1 MAPSASSRQATSPL
15 LLLLLVLLC
24 AGIATRG
31 AAQATQPLASS
42 QAKALLRVRRLLGY
56 PPALEPLRWAPDP
69 CALPPTPTLAVSC
82 AGGQVTALSVLGD
95 RDPDAAWRA
104 ALPASFSSDAL
115 FTTLARLPA
124 LARLSLVRLGLWGPL
139 PGAKLRRLQA
149 LQQLNLSANYLSGA
163 VPGDLARLYSLQSLV
178 LSWNR
183 LNGSVPPLS
192 GLQFLQE
199 LDLSHNRL
207 GPGFPDLGEA
217 LVRLVLADNN
227 LTGSIP
233 AGVAAMGQ
241 LQYLDVSGNRL
252 QGWIPSSIFALPAL
266 RHVDLS
272 RNRLTGQLPAAT
284 ACAATLAFVDVS
296 ANLLTGAPPPCMRA
310 NSSAR
315 TVLVAG
321 NCFADARQQRPSS
334 YCSPGAL
341 AAVLPPP
348 SQGDGG
354 AGKGKRGEVG
364 MVLAIVGSV
373 LGGALLIALVMVM
386 VLRRARRQHPEA
398 TVLPKSPSSTPAKKA
413 DGSKSKAPAKA
424 TQKIITPVD
433 KRHAS
438 QAARVNTLEVPAH
451 RVYTLEELQE
461 ATNNFSSSNL
471 IKTSPLAQHY
481 NGQLQDGSR
490 VLIRCLRLKQKYAP
504 QNLIQY
510 MDIISKFR
518 HRHLVSI
525 IGHCIVIDQ
534 ENPNIANSVYLVSE
548 CVTNGSLRSHLTEWR
563 KREMLKWP
571 QRVSAAIGVA
581 RGVQFLHNMTA
592 PGIVQNNMNI
602 ENILLDKTLT
612 SKINDFNLPTISTS
626 KNGKIF
632 SETPFVV
639 YEDND
644 IGSAHNAEQG
654 DKEDIYQFGLILL
667 EVITGKPTD
676 SQSGLESLKAQLS
689 EALAEDPE
697 RLKDIADPAINGTFA
712 VDSLSTVAEIAINCT
727 AGKPSDRPSI
737 DDVLWNLQ
745 YSMQVQDGWAS
756 SESLGMSVKS
766 QA

>member
-1 MAPSASSRQATSPL
+1 MAPSTSAPQATSL
-15 LLLLLVLLC
+15 LLLLLLPLLS
-24 AGIATRG
+24 ASIVTP
-31 AAQATQPLASS
+31 AAAQPLASS
-42 QAKALLRVRRLLGY
+42 QAKALLRVRRLLGF
-56 PPALEPLRWAPDP
+56 PPALESLRGAPDP
-69 CALPPTPTLAVSC
+69 CALPPTPSLAVACES
-82 AGGQVTALSVLGD
+82 GQLTVLSVLGD

-104 ALPASFSSDAL
+104 ALPASFSSEAL
-115 FTTLARLPA
+115 FTTLTRLPA
-124 LARLSLVRLGLWGPL
+124 LARLSLVRLGVWGPL

-149 LQQLNLSANYLSGA
+149 LQQLNLSSNYFYGA
-163 VPGDLARLYSLQSLV
+163 VPEDLARLYSLQSLV
-178 LSWNR
+178 LSWNW
-183 LNGSVPPLS
+183 LNGSVPSLS
-192 GLQFLQE
+192 GLQFLEE
-199 LDLSHNRL
+199 LDLSHNRV
-207 GPGFPDLGEA
+207 GPAFPEVGKA
-217 LVRLVLADNN
+217 VVRLDLADNN
-227 LTGSIP
+227 FTGRIP
-233 AGVAAMGQ
+233 AGVSSLGQ
-241 LQYLDVSGNRL
+241 LQYFDASRNRL

-266 RHVDLS
+266 RYINLS
-272 RNRLTGQLPAAT
+272 RNQLAGQLPATT
-284 ACAATLAFVDVS
+284 ACADTLAFVDVS
-296 ANLLTGAPPPCMRA
+296 ANLLTGAPPACMRG

-321 NCFADARQQRPSS
+321 NCFDDAKQQRASS

-348 SQGDGG
+348 QGSGG
-354 AGKGKRGEVG
+354 AGQGRGKHGEVG
-364 MVLAIVGSV
+364 MVLAIAGSV
-373 LGGALLIALVMVM
+373 LGGALLIALAMV
-386 VLRRARRQHPEA
+386 VLLKRGRRQHLEA
-398 TVLPKSPSSTPAKKA
+398 NVLPKSPAATPAKKA
-413 DGSKSKAPAKA
+413 DGLKAPPKA
-424 TQKIITPVD
+424 THKIITPAD

-471 IKTSPLAQHY
+471 IKTSPLKQHY

-490 VLIRCLRLKQKYAP
+490 VLVRCLRLKQKYSP
-504 QNLIQY
+504 QNLVQY
-510 MDIISKFR
+510 MEVISKFR

-525 IGHCIVIDQ
+525 IGHCIVSDE
-534 ENPNIANSVYLVSE
+534 ENPNIASSVYLVSE

-571 QRVSAAIGVA
+571 QRVSAAIGAA
-581 RGVQFLHNMTA
+581 RGIQFLHNVTA
-592 PGIVQNNMNI
+592 PGIVHNDLNI

-612 SKINDFNLPTISTS
+612 SKINEFNLPMISIS

-639 YEDND
+639 YEDSD
-644 IGSAHNAEQG
+644 ISSSHNVEQG
-654 DKEDIYQFGLILL
+654 DKDDIYQFGLILL
-667 EVITGKPTD
+667 EVITGKPID
-676 SQSGLESLKAQLS
+676 SQSDLEFLKAQLS
-689 EALAEDPE
+689 NVLTEDLE

-727 AGKPSDRPSI
+727 AGEPSDRPSI

-756 SESLGMSVKS
+756 SESFGLSVKS